1 MKKSELDPTGENV
14 RETGETVERM
24 FVKEFVKLR
33 PTFLPGEK
41 TDRMSEEYRGMKNHE
56 KIETENLS
64 FC

>member
-1 MKKSELDPTGENV
+1 
-14 RETGETVERM
+14 M